1 MVEAARA
8 GRSDVELKL
17 RGDVESALARLESD
31 VKQSVLFRE
40 AILPQA
46 EINDRAAR
54 ESYAVGSI
62 DFATLVAA
70 SVDLQTFRSEYA
82 ERLSAIGRDR
92 ADLQVA
98 AGLPLLPGTP
108 GMEHDHETK

>member
-1 MVEAARA
+1 M
-8 GRSDVELKL
+8 
-17 RGDVESALARLESD
+17 
-31 VKQSVLFRE
+31 KQSALFRE

-54 ESYAVGSI
+54 EAYAVGSI

-70 SVDLQTFRSEYA
+70 SVELRRFRSDYA

-92 ADLQVA
+92 ADLQMA

-108 GMEHDHETK
+108 GMEHDHAK